1 MHKEKQLLA
10 LTDIS
15 LTILHAVY
23 DRRMQIIIFKLK
35 QRELLKLSSAK
46 SDLIRK
52 QAENA
57 SCMMK
62 EFRTQHWR
70 LSEQVRTSQA
80 EAPLCTLVINRSRA
94 LKFEWSMVVKFRYL
108 PPSLREQLKHSTGP
122 STARTSPSWSD
133 VTANRAAKS
142 ELNRLEPL
150 SSFSRMSIWSLDLSK
165 CT

>member
-35 QRELLKLSSAK
+35 QRELLKLSSAR
-46 SDLIRK
+46 SDLIKK
-52 QAENA
+52 QNA

-70 LSEQVRTSQA
+70 WREQVRTSQA

-108 PPSLREQLKHSTGP
+108 PPSLREQLKHSRGP

-133 VTANRAAKS
+133 VTANRAARF
-142 ELNRLEPL
+142 EWNRLEPL
-150 SSFSRMSIWSLDLSK
+150 SSFSRMSIWSLDPSK